1 MKKSKFKIETAC
13 WHDSETADV
22 SFQKNRGNFNVYFIH
37 SENDNFLIDLL
48 IQIFFPDTGVPAEFF
63 KIDVEQLGLKIIWRV
78 ASILFSLHCH
88 SGKF

>member
-1 MKKSKFKIETAC
+1 MTVKQLMYLSRKIE
-13 WHDSETADV
+13 ET
-22 SFQKNRGNFNVYFIH
+22 STFIDNI
-37 SENDNFLIDLL
+37 ENDNFLIDLL
-48 IQIFFPDTGVPAEFF
+48 IHIFFPDRGVPAEFF